1 MKQTR
6 WILLVLLVTPLLAGC
21 DRGEPGAM
29 AADGEPAN
37 VVVTAPVVQ
46 PDVARFPAEVRA
58 ARKADLA
65 TRMAGTIVRVNVD
78 VGSRV
83 TRGDLLV
90 LLDAVDVEARISRAG
105 AAERQARQWHD
116 RIQSL
121 EADGAATPQELDDAV
136 ARLEMATASLTE
148 TEAQLSYAVL
158 RAPFS
163 GVITRRFAEPGDLAT
178 PGFSVLTIVAEGSIK
193 IVADLPGELER
204 SLKTG
209 DPLRV
214 VDPASGLS
222 HEASVTRISPA
233 LDRAS
238 RRFRLEA
245 HLAEDSGARL
255 LPGTFVRLE
264 LEGETPQGRWIPQDA
279 LVRRG
284 QLTGVFTLDGEE
296 LRLNWIRAGL
306 RRGSEIEVLAGLP
319 GDASVV
325 RRPVSNLVDGQPVG
339 TVTRDAA
346 ATTEGA
352 GG

>member
-65 TRMAGTIVRVNVD
+65 TRMAGTIVRVNGD

-204 SLKTG
+204 SLETRPRERALIRSLR
-209 DPLRV
+209 DPDFACPR
-214 VDPASGLS
+214 PGQ
-222 HEASVTRISPA
+222 PA
-233 LDRAS
+233 LPVGSA
-238 RRFRLEA
+238 
-245 HLAEDSGARL
+245 
-255 LPGTFVRLE
+255 PGRE
-264 LEGETPQGRWIPQDA
+264 LGCPVAAWNIRPA
-279 LVRRG
+279 
-284 QLTGVFTLDGEE
+284 
-296 LRLNWIRAGL
+296 RAG
-306 RRGSEIEVLAGLP
+306 G
-319 GDASVV
+319 
-325 RRPVSNLVDGQPVG
+325 
-339 TVTRDAA
+339 
-346 ATTEGA
+346 
-352 GG
+352 